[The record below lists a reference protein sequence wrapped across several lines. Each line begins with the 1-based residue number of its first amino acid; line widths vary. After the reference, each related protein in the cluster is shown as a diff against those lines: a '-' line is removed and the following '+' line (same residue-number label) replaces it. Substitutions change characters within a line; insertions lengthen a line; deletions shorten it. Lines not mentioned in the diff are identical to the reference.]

1 MLLNKEYL
9 LTFYSYQII
18 KKFHETFFTF
28 LEAIQE
34 AEADAVTH
42 GGCGT
47 IINYWE
53 WQFKMVAEDSDVV
66 LRFVHLSHDKWTNAN
81 FET

>member
-47 IINYWE
+47 IINYWMKIKHSVSKHVFCTSE
-53 WQFKMVAEDSDVV
+53 LQKHSKATEQW
-66 LRFVHLSHDKWTNAN
+66 AN
-81 FET
+81 